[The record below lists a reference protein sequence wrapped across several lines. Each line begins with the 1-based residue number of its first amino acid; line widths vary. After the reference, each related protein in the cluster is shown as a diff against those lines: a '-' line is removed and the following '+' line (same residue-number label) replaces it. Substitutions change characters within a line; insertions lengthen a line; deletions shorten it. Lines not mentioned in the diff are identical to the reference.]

1 MTNTIKETL
10 PTMLALARDHS
21 ELSRIQLVGMLAD
34 VFLHSEVR
42 LSLREEEQ
50 INELIDLLML
60 SSTPVVRSQVVNSF
74 VDLSQMPRRFA
85 NNLSHDA
92 IDIARPILLACQTL
106 EDTDLIQVVE
116 KKGGDHALAVAA
128 RAQISEAV
136 ADALVTTGDVRVMQA
151 VAENLGAHLGVRAL
165 DIVSDAARYSVDLRK
180 PLLSRPEMNTSVAL
194 KLYWWVEQDLRRY
207 TLKRFGIS
215 AGQIDQALAS
225 TITTFL
231 DDHAYERSNDAVM
244 EQVAAWMEE
253 HQAVTPQVLPQVL
266 RMGHFRLF
274 NMLLARLTSLP
285 LSLIDTITEEFGGR
299 GLASICRSIGVDK
312 SGFVSLFLLS
322 RGGRPGEQ
330 VVHPRELSYALATF
344 DRMSP
349 AIARDL
355 LHSWSVN
362 PAFFSKHQEEAAME
376 ERAQYQA

>member
-1 MTNTIKETL
+1 MTNSIKETL

-34 VFLHSEVR
+34 IFLRSEIH

-50 INELIDLLML
+50 LNELIDLLMFN
-60 SSTPVVRSQVVNSF
+60 STPLVRTLVVQSF
-74 VDLSQMPRRFA
+74 VDLDRMPHRIA
-85 NNLSHDA
+85 TNLAKDT
-92 IDIARPILLACQTL
+92 IDIARPILVSCPTLA
-106 EDTDLIQVVE
+106 DADLIHVVE
-116 KKGGDHALAVAA
+116 NKGGDHALAVAE

-151 VAENLGAHLGVRAL
+151 VAENLGAHLGLRAM

-180 PLLSRPEMNTSVAL
+180 PLLSRPEMNTSVAM

-225 TITTFL
+225 TIAAFL

-244 EQVAAWMEE
+244 EQVAIWMEE

-299 GLASICRSIGVDK
+299 GLASLCRAIGIDK

-330 VVHPRELSYALATF
+330 IVHPRELSYALATF

-349 AIARDL
+349 AIAKDL

-362 PAFFSKHQEEAAME
+362 PEFFSKHQEEAVLE
-376 ERAQYQA
+376 ERAHYQA